1 VDLSGSSVADVL
13 KLHAETLAELRRR
26 GVIRR
31 RTRRPATW
39 RSCSSRGRPAW
50 SSRTARRG
58 RGTVATAR
66 QRRRRLCDQRPARR
80 GRRLDE
86 RLRAVVL

>member
-1 VDLSGSSVADVL
+1 MSVRSKRQLSPFRAAVGQGA
-13 KLHAETLAELRRR
+13 RRR
-26 GVIRR
+26 AEG
-31 RTRRPATW
+31 RRP
-39 RSCSSRGRPAW
+39 
-50 SSRTARRG
+50 
-58 RGTVATAR
+58 VATAR